1 MANKEEK
8 TKKVPETSLGLGNLS
23 RYFEGVGRRKTSVAR
38 ARLYSAKV
46 KAGEVEMTVNEK
58 SYKDYFP
65 TVELRKIVED
75 ALVKSNNAG
84 LYKVTAKLN
93 GGGINSQAEALRHGI
108 ARALLEID
116 PELRKTLKMEGY
128 LKRDPR
134 AKERRK
140 FGLKKARKAPQ
151 WAKR

>member
-1 MANKEEK
+1 MEK
-8 TKKVPETSLGLGNLS
+8 ISKIIAPMGK
-23 RYFEGVGRRKTSVAR
+23 YFEGIGRRKTSVAR
-38 ARLYSAKV
+38 TRLFAV
-46 KAGEVEMTVNEK
+46 KNKDFEMIVNTK

-65 TVELRKIVED
+65 TIELRKIAEE
-75 ALVKSNNAG
+75 ALAKAN
-84 LYKVTAKLN
+84 LERDYKVLAHIK

-108 ARALLEID
+108 ARALLLID
-116 PELRKTLKMEGY
+116 PELRKILKMEGY

>member
-1 MANKEEK
+1 MEK
-8 TKKVPETSLGLGNLS
+8 ISKKAVEASRPASLAGK
-23 RYFEGVGRRKTSVAR
+23 YFEGIGRRKTSVAR
-38 ARLYSAKV
+38 VRLYGAKV
-46 KAGEVEMTVNEK
+46 KAGEVEMMVNDK

-65 TVELRKIVED
+65 TVELRKIAED
-75 ALVKSNNAG
+75 ALVKSSNDG
-84 LYKVTAKLN
+84 LYKVTAHVN

-108 ARALLEID
+108 ARALLLID
-116 PELRKTLKMEGY
+116 PELRKNLKQEGY

>member
-1 MANKEEK
+1 MEK
-8 TKKVPETSLGLGNLS
+8 ISKKVSDTNLGLGNLS
-23 RYFEGVGRRKTSVAR
+23 KYFEGVGRRKTSVAR
-38 ARLYSAKV
+38 ARLVAVKGAK
-46 KAGEVEMTVNEK
+46 ELEITVNEK
-58 SYKDYFP
+58 PYKDYFP
-65 TVELRKIVED
+65 TVELRNIVEQ
-75 ALVKSNNAG
+75 ALSKAG
-84 LYKVTAKLN
+84 FEHEYKVSAHVS
-93 GGGINSQAEALRHGI
+93 GGGINSQAEALRLGI
-108 ARALLEID
+108 ARAILEIN